1 MTAKSRYDA
10 EFLRFMSFLDSR
22 EYNSL
27 DQISSERI
35 IMLKPNDI
43 CRYLN
48 VKAYGTPTPHQDDH
62 PSHARSNTLKALKKM
77 LSKYMPRNNM
87 QWDDIG
93 ERGNPTRS
101 KDVNDLIK
109 RVMKAEVR
117 RLGKP
122 PRARRPL
129 SFSEFILIMN
139 TCIKWNHLRIKSTL
153 SLQWQL
159 IGSVDDMM
167 KLRIEDVKSTREH
180 KQALEI
186 QVRWSKNI

>member
-62 PSHARSNTLKALKKM
+62 PSHARSNTLKALKKC
-77 LSKYMPRNNM
+77 Y
-87 QWDDIG
+87 
-93 ERGNPTRS
+93 RS
-101 KDVNDLIK
+101 ICREIICNGMILEN
-109 RVMKAEVR
+109 EVI
-117 RLGKP
+117 
-122 PRARRPL
+122 PL
-129 SFSEFILIMN
+129 
-139 TCIKWNHLRIKSTL
+139 
-153 SLQWQL
+153 
-159 IGSVDDMM
+159 
-167 KLRIEDVKSTREH
+167 
-180 KQALEI
+180 AL
-186 QVRWSKNI
+186 KM